1 MKTFISTILCLTVFT
16 QVSLSQD
23 PWILQNSGLSGTN
36 KVIFTILV
44 TDSLTV
50 WGGVLDFSGAY
61 PYCEY
66 TRTINGGLTWEAGII
81 EHSVNYMLM
90 SMAALNKDTV
100 WAAAVRSGGAK
111 GDIFRS
117 YDGGTHWERPDT
129 SIYKGNTS
137 FPDAIHFYDKDTG
150 ICFGDPEN
158 GYFEIYRT
166 VNGGDSWTRIPSENI
181 PPSLPGEGCY
191 NDVFY
196 ALGDTVWVGTSMGKV
211 YRTTDKGLNWTV
223 SFPFESGAVRAIA
236 FRDSKNGLI
245 FGSGVNNYRRTTDG
259 GTTWETFVILSGNYG
274 YSLGKSLIYV
284 KGIEDIGGVY
294 LCGGNTNNY
303 HFASYSEDDGEN
315 WEIMDEMYH
324 SSFGA
329 YNVTTGWSC
338 ISGSIELVPDI
349 YKFGELPTSVP
360 NSTWENEFSIYP
372 NPGNGQFTITGG
384 KVFSEIEILDL
395 VGRRV
400 YFKKLS
406 WPEWEISIDISEEP
420 SGIYLVRLGNQMHT
434 ISKKIVIRK

>member
-1 MKTFISTILCLTVFT
+1 MKTSVSLIVCLIVFT
-16 QVSLSQD
+16 QVVLSQD

-36 KVIFTILV
+36 KVIFTFVV

-50 WGGVLDFSGAY
+50 WAGVLDY
-61 PYCEY
+61 NPNPPYCEY
-66 TRTINGGLTWEAGII
+66 SRTVDGGMTWEPGII
-81 EHSVNYMLM
+81 EHSNNYMFM
-90 SMAALNKDTV
+90 SMSALNKDTV

-117 YDGGTHWERPDT
+117 YDGGNHWERPDT
-129 SIYKGNTS
+129 TIYKGNTS

-181 PPSLPGEGCY
+181 SPSLPGEGCY

-196 ALGDTVWVGTSMGKV
+196 AQGDTVWVGTTMGKV

-223 SFPFESGAVRAIA
+223 SFPFESGAVRTIA

-259 GTTWETFVILSGNYG
+259 GNTWETFVILSGFYG

-284 KGIEDIGGVY
+284 KGIQDIGGVY
-294 LCGGNTNNY
+294 LCGGNTNSY

-338 ISGSIELVPDI
+338 ISESNVMVPDI

-384 KVFSEIEILDL
+384 KVVLRNRNPRYGWKEGLL
-395 VGRRV
+395 QKTQLAGT
-400 YFKKLS
+400 
-406 WPEWEISIDISEEP
+406 
-420 SGIYLVRLGNQMHT
+420 GNQYRYFGRTFRH
-434 ISKKIVIRK
+434 ISGQAWKSDAYL